1 MHAGIELHP
10 HRHRARQLGL
20 FQRLELF
27 DAVHR
32 GFDVVRHQHRQV
44 FGAEE
49 AFQQQDRLDDAAG
62 AQHQRLADARYAVAV
77 GVLQGVCCFQQ
88 AMSIS
93 VCFHNGNQ
101 AALRR
106 LAAHLLQIMSQS
118 AAVDYSGCRFH
129 FSSLAD
135 YSSSYCGPA

>member
-1 MHAGIELHP
+1 MHAGVELHP
-10 HRHRARQLGL
+10 HRHRARQLGQL
-20 FQRLELF
+20 QRFELL

-32 GFDVVRHQHRQV
+32 GFDVVRHQHRRI

-49 AFQQQDRLDDAAG
+49 AFQQQDRFDDAAG
-62 AQHQRLADARYAVAV
+62 AQHQRFADARHAVAV